1 MNSVTRLLAFTTF
14 FSLFASSQYA
24 LASYSDFP
32 FGSLTADIQSKII
45 NQGSHQLSG
54 TDGITLSSADEAAG
68 YRHIKIDILDIHAGV
83 YTGWFLDSRNFF
95 GTLFGAG
102 LTILPVA
109 GGNVISD
116 RFAPD
121 AASAASLAS
130 YEIPAHASQLA
141 NWHESDSI
149 TYTLSGGLIFSA
161 GIGYAMIGL
170 SGDYYARGDWTTY
183 VEKLDG
189 HKASVKITNLKL
201 SDFDLMA
208 GNILASEILSKFN
221 KADSF
226 FSYTFD
232 LSNEH
237 AAQAYEA
244 MIHGSLKPAQLL
256 AASHPELVQLDL
268 TEKGRTSGSQKQF
281 FLGLPFLNLSR
292 TSGQLYN
299 FSDTVFHT
307 SGERSDVDYGLYWT
321 ESDNNLFAKH
331 DSNSKAF
338 YGISYNNL
346 SSDLSGPVTGQY
358 GKLILSY
365 ENDHSDAA
373 SIKNEL
379 SQMIKRTGLRD
390 QLALKN
396 DLPAGNLGYSSL
408 GLTLVISEIATQK
421 LLTADFSEKLNP
433 HQAQTEFDHY
443 FKSLNDPDSLCDEYS
458 LNPQTAADYK
468 QTCEDNLND
477 DVQGAINDMQSALK
491 DMNQA
496 NAAHKNADFVRAYA
510 AFGKAMLKNQITFN
524 TVANLLGNQGMDI
537 TFEAM
542 GSRFSKLSQKI

>member
-201 SDFDLMA
+201 SDFD
-208 GNILASEILSKFN
+208 
-221 KADSF
+221 
-226 FSYTFD
+226 
-232 LSNEH
+232 
-237 AAQAYEA
+237 
-244 MIHGSLKPAQLL
+244 
-256 AASHPELVQLDL
+256 QLDI